1 MLFLTNKNSAK
12 SLSNPGFW
20 GMIQNPQD
28 EQKPKLSLEL
38 NYEQEVIEKNE
49 KTSASN
55 ERAGTVLNYN
65 V

>member
-1 MLFLTNKNSAK
+1 
-12 SLSNPGFW
+12 
-20 GMIQNPQD
+20 MIQNPQD